1 MKRILLPTVILLVAG
16 ALAPAGASARIVE
29 LGAEATPVTP
39 SCPADPC
46 TVAVRVTGLQG
57 RAAGGP
63 KNPYYIRRSGTIVAF
78 TVTLGTPTAEQ
89 INSFEDSFDS
99 PSQVRLAVLRRG
111 DTRRTRLNYRLL
123 KQSDDYALD
132 DYFGSSPTFALDEP
146 LRVRKGNWVGVTI
159 DTWAPMFAR
168 DLTRQDWWRA
178 SRARDSCEGE
188 YSLEQFA
195 IEDLREVATFGCTY
209 KTARLLYT
217 VTYVPDNRP
226 TTPVDDD
233 S

>member
-1 MKRILLPTVILLVAG
+1 MKRILLPTLILLA
-16 ALAPAGASARIVE
+16 AALLAPAGASARIVE
-29 LGAEATPVTP
+29 LGAEATAVTP
-39 SCPADPC
+39 SCPANPC

-63 KNPYYIRRSGTIVAF
+63 KNPYYIRRNGTIVAF
-78 TVTLGTPTAEQ
+78 SITLGSPTPEQ
-89 INSFEDSFDS
+89 ITSFEDSFGS
-99 PSQVRLAVLRRG
+99 PAAVRLAVLRRG

-123 KQSDDYALD
+123 KQSDDYELD

-146 LRVRKGNWVGVTI
+146 LRVRKGNWIGVTI

-178 SRARDSCEGE
+178 SRARGSCEGE
-188 YSLEQFA
+188 ASLEQFA
-195 IEDLREVATFGCTY
+195 IEDLREIATFGCTY
-209 KTARLLYT
+209 STARLLYT
-217 VTYVPDNRP
+217 VTYIPDNRP
-226 TTPVDDD
+226 TVPADDD